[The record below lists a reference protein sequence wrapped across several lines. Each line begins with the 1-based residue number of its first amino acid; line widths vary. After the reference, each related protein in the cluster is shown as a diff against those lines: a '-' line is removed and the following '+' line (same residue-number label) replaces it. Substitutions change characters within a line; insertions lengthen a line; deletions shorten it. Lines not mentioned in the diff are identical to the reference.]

1 MYRLKA
7 VDWNLPL
14 DKRRAKWWINVIN
27 HIDTNFTLS
36 QEEFDKLLNAEL
48 KKFNGRDLSKSEY
61 IEFET
66 EEDALAF
73 LLIYA

>member
-27 HIDTNFTLS
+27 YIDAS
-36 QEEFDKLLNAEL
+36 PMRSREEFDKLLNAEL

-73 LLIYA
+73 LLKFS